1 MVTDRNQLPG
11 ERSKNGIS
19 TMLDVLVVGPAG
31 RDTGGIARYIAEQ
44 RRHLSAC
51 SVRVYDVQTPEGTGA
66 AGFLLG
72 AIIGASQLMAF
83 PFRRRPDI
91 VHVHTSHRYSF
102 YLSSLYVLFCSVFWR
117 RPVVI
122 HVHGSAFDEFVDTA
136 SRPLR
141 WTLAFVFGRCAA
153 VIVLSSYWASVL
165 EGLVAPDKLHIMP
178 NAVDVREYE
187 PTFSGRVPHVVFVSN
202 LLRRKGV
209 PELLRALDRL
219 RGAADSPP
227 FRVTIAGDGPLATD
241 VEAFAARSKDVE
253 YLGYVSEPRKRRLLE
268 NGTIFVI
275 PSLAEGLPISLLEA
289 MAGGNAVVATNVGS
303 IPEVLDEANGELVPP
318 GDDEA
323 LTAAIRRFLVDPE
336 GTESAG
342 RHNREMAVEAYS
354 WTERAEELTTLYQT
368 VVNAAAGPRWNP
380 KERVTWSVRNR

>member
-141 WTLAFVFGRCAA
+141 WTLALVFGRCAA

>member
-83 PFRRRPDI
+83 PFRPRPDI

-141 WTLAFVFGRCAA
+141 WTLALVFGRCAA

>member
-1 MVTDRNQLPG
+1 
-11 ERSKNGIS
+11 
-19 TMLDVLVVGPAG
+19 
-31 RDTGGIARYIAEQ
+31 
-44 RRHLSAC
+44 
-51 SVRVYDVQTPEGTGA
+51 
-66 AGFLLG
+66 
-72 AIIGASQLMAF
+72 
-83 PFRRRPDI
+83 
-91 VHVHTSHRYSF
+91 
-102 YLSSLYVLFCSVFWR
+102 
-117 RPVVI
+117 
-122 HVHGSAFDEFVDTA
+122 
-136 SRPLR
+136 
-141 WTLAFVFGRCAA
+141 VFGRCAA